1 MGEGVGGSADFIQP
15 MGGVGRVKTIAIRSQ
30 TGNRSLRVAGE
41 YRWLQSQAGLWRH
54 SKLGGGGICY
64 LDKINNPS

>member
-1 MGEGVGGSADFIQP
+1 MGVGVVGSADFIQP
-15 MGGVGRVKTIAIRSQ
+15 RVGWGRVKTIAIKSQ
-30 TGNRSLRVAGE
+30 TGKGSLRVAGE

-54 SKLGGGGICY
+54 SKPGGGGICY